1 MIEPNGGKL
10 IELLVDEPLKDLKKG
25 EALSLPRI
33 KLSSID
39 LQWVHV
45 LSEGW
50 ASSLRGFM
58 REFEFLQMLHFN
70 TLRLE
75 NGSAMNMLVPI
86 VLAIDNSQKHQEK
99 LKGDEG
105 EREKNEKEKGKK
117 KRSLRER
124 EKERKEKI
132 FFYWEKRGNLINFF
146 FFFFELL
153 ATVRNHLS

>member
-50 ASSLRGFM
+50 ASQLCGFM
-58 REFEFLQMLHFN
+58 RESEFLQMLHFN

-86 VLAIDNSQKHQEK
+86 VLAIDNSQKHPEK
-99 LKGDEG
+99 QRGDEG
-105 EREKNEKEKGKK
+105 ERNKNKREKGRNKRSWRERKRK
-117 KRSLRER
+117 KRENIFLMREER
-124 EKERKEKI
+124 E
-132 FFYWEKRGNLINFF
+132 
-146 FFFFELL
+146 
-153 ATVRNHLS
+153 V